1 MKIYQEFS
9 ASKISEQ
16 TDPSAS
22 APESDPVIPLDDH
35 AFWKYVHRDQFLE
48 NQRLNLANGF
58 ISQAEYDTLIGS
70 MDKYAEV
77 ISK

>member
-1 MKIYQEFS
+1 MAQLSSANHTASVNETFS
-9 ASKISEQ
+9 
-16 TDPSAS
+16 
-22 APESDPVIPLDDH
+22 
-35 AFWKYVHRDQFLE
+35 RDQFLE

-70 MDKYAEV
+70 MDEYAEV